1 MVTGCYFSIFAT
13 QYRSKI
19 MGNLLNTLTTKTL
32 VDLPEKYQKHRAYL
46 LLEQWVKSNIS
57 RYDFDDMIIRACVDY
72 LTVRFT
78 TDKPYIY
85 SSVKKYLTEQTK
97 TRHYVQPVGL
107 TDDEA
112 KHMAVCEFDLTLH
125 DVKSFRN
132 LKKRL
137 LPLKHYNSQL
147 DLNNLKIIK
156 LETALDFYKAQPELL
171 VALLK
176 SVRLRSEITTNIR
189 FFGKGKNNVKFLKVF
204 DDRKVKTWIVPKVPP
219 VLDFLR
225 CGGCN
230 KGSNGNFGIN
240 DIGADLYH
248 HGYYKVT
255 DRGYTLNDD
264 QHRVRFEVKIQ
275 GVYLEGITVG
285 TVSKAIQTVSKEI
298 NFTALKPTA
307 TIKEMAS
314 YLAVEP
320 YGLQDHKH
328 RTKSGLLPY
337 IESFPRLNGIKRDA
351 FRDLTKS
358 FKPPKSG
365 EIFLSLHD

>member
-32 VDLPEKYQKHRAYL
+32 VDLPEKYQKHRAYP

-57 RYDFDDMIIRACVDY
+57 RYDFDDITIRACVDY
-72 LTVRFT
+72 LTIRFT

-125 DVKSFRN
+125 DVKSFRD

-137 LPLKHYNSQL
+137 LPLKYYNPQL

-156 LETALDFYKAQPELL
+156 LETALDFYNAQPELL

-176 SVRLRSEITTNIR
+176 SVRLRSEMTTNIR
-189 FFGKGKNNVKFLKVF
+189 FFGKGKNSVKFLKVF
-204 DDRKVKTWIVPKVPP
+204 DDRKVRTWIEPKVPL
-219 VLDFLR
+219 VLNYLR
-225 CGGCN
+225 CGGCSN
-230 KGSNGNFGIN
+230 GSNGNFAIN
-240 DIGADLYH
+240 DKTADLYH
-248 HGYYKVT
+248 HGYYKMT
-255 DRGYTLNDD
+255 DRDVTLNADE
-264 QHRVRFEVKIQ
+264 HRVRFELTMQ
-275 GVYLEGITVG
+275 RTYLEGITVG
-285 TVSKAIQTVSKEI
+285 TVSKAVQTVSREM

-320 YGLQDHKH
+320 YGLEDPKHK
-328 RTKSGLLPY
+328 TKSHLLPC
-337 IESFPRLNGIKRDA
+337 IESYSKLNSIKRDA
-351 FRDLTKS
+351 FRDLIKA
-358 FKPPKSG
+358 FKMPKSG
-365 EIFLSLHD
+365 EVFPST